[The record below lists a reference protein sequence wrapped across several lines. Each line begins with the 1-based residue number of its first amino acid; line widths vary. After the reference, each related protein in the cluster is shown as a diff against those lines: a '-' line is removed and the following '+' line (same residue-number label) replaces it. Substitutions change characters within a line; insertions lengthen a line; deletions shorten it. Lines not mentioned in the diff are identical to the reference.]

1 MYELTVSDDF
11 SAAHRLP
18 RSGGKCDRLHGHNW
32 KVEARIGAD
41 ELNDK
46 GMVFDFH
53 DLRDLVRSVLED
65 LDHTYL
71 NEHPAF
77 EHNDP
82 TAENLARH
90 IYESLAARLA
100 AYPIRLRQ
108 VRVWE
113 SETTAATYLGERREP

>member
-1 MYELTVSDDF
+1 MYELTVLEDF

-18 RSGGKCDRLHGHNW
+18 GSGGKCDRLHGHNW
-32 KVEARIGAD
+32 KVEVRIWAD
-41 ELNDK
+41 DLDHK

-53 DLRDLVRSVLED
+53 DLKDLVRSVLED

-71 NEHPAF
+71 NDHPVF
-77 EHNDP
+77 QQNDP

-100 AYPIRLRQ
+100 ASPIRLRK

-113 SETTAATYLGERREP
+113 SETTAAAYLGERREL